1 MLTISR
7 FLGVQTMSAVFETET
22 SIFHMYNHDLPQTQM
37 QTFVQEPVEE
47 APVARQNSILSL
59 TLDEIQM
66 KSGKSFGAMNM
77 DEFLA
82 NLWTTVE
89 ENDNNGGGGGGSV
102 AHHGEKPAVLPR
114 QGSLSLPVPLCKK
127 TVDEVWLEIQNGVQ
141 QHHRSSTSRQN
152 SDEDIRRQQT
162 LGEITLEDFLVKA
175 GVVQEPLKTTMR
187 MSSADFDYNNPEFG
201 VGLHCQNQ
209 NNYADNRSVYK
220 ENRPYYSVLG
230 DSSSCMTGNG
240 RISNNQYITGLD
252 AFRIKKRI
260 IDGPPEVLMERRQR
274 RMIKNG
280 ESAARSR
287 ARRQA
292 YTVELELEVH
302 NLTEENTKLKET
314 VEENEKKR
322 RQEIINRSKHVT
334 KEKSGDKLRKIRR
347 MASAGW

>member
-1 MLTISR
+1 
-7 FLGVQTMSAVFETET
+7 MSVFESET
-22 SIFHMYNHDLPQTQM
+22 SNFHVYNNHEIQTQPQM
-37 QTFVQEPVEE
+37 QTFLSEEEPVG
-47 APVARQNSILSL
+47 RQNSILSL

-89 ENDNNGGGGGGSV
+89 ENDNEGGG
-102 AHHGEKPAVLPR
+102 AHHDGEKTAVLPR

-141 QHHRSSTSRQN
+141 QHPPSSNSGQN

-187 MSSADFDYNNPEFG
+187 MSSSDYGYNPEFG

-209 NNYADNRSVYK
+209 NNYGDNRSVYS
-220 ENRPYYSVLG
+220 ENRPFYSVLG
-230 DSSSCMTGNG
+230 ESSSCMTGNG
-240 RISNNQYITGLD
+240 RSNQYLTGLD

-260 IDGPPEVLMERRQR
+260 IDGPPEILMERRQR
-274 RMIKNG
+274 RMIKNR

-292 YTVELELEVH
+292 YTVELELELN
-302 NLTEENTKLKET
+302 NLTEENTKLKEI

-322 RQEIINRSKHVT
+322 RQEIISRSKQVT

>member
-1 MLTISR
+1 
-7 FLGVQTMSAVFETET
+7 MSAVFESET
-22 SIFHMYNHDLPQTQM
+22 STFHVYNHELPQAFM
-37 QTFVQEPVEE
+37 QEPVEE
-47 APVARQNSILSL
+47 APVGRQNSILSL

-89 ENDNNGGGGGGSV
+89 ENDNNNGGGSV
-102 AHHGEKPAVLPR
+102 VHHEGEKPTVLPR

-141 QHHRSSTSRQN
+141 QHPPSSASRQN

-187 MSSADFDYNNPEFG
+187 MSSSDFGYNNNPEFG
-201 VGLHCQNQ
+201 SGVGLQCQNQ
-209 NNYADNRSVYK
+209 NNFGDNRSVYS
-220 ENRPYYSVLG
+220 ENRQYYPVLG
-230 DSSSCMTGNG
+230 DSASCMTGNG
-240 RISNNQYITGLD
+240 RGNNQYMTGVD
-252 AFRIKKRI
+252 SFRIKKRI
-260 IDGPPEVLMERRQR
+260 LDGPPEILMERRQR
-274 RMIKNG
+274 RMIKNR

-292 YTVELELEVH
+292 YTVELELELN
-302 NLTEENTKLKET
+302 NLTEENTKLKKT
-314 VEENEKKR
+314 VEDNEKKR
-322 RQEIINRSKHVT
+322 RQEIINRSKQVT